1 MADSKQKSRYTLRKN
16 NAKKESNKKQEKNY
30 EYGSGS
36 DGGDES
42 SEYESEE
49 DYEDSN
55 DSPEMNEKEYK
66 KFLGKLFPSKFM
78 NKKIKEYEE
87 ADKIMDEEERKN
99 KKAKS
104 PTKEKV
110 NEKKTKKLKEII
122 NKKDKKNK
130 KKRKEE
136 SETESEEEEDSSD
149 YDNEV
154 ISSKTGKNQN
164 FNVIFTIGNPS
175 SKYDEDEEEYDS
187 EDEDEYEDEDDS
199 EDDSSDES
207 NSDDDDEEKEKSKN
221 SGYSEKDKEILNEF
235 KKMTSKLLENNKD
248 SKVLTELLD
257 IGEDMEEEMD
267 EQKTKKEKKIKKKNL
282 TEFKGCL
289 KEKNLLNDF
298 TYFQKLEPASQLK
311 IIKEVKEIN
320 NELKINKPYR
330 FQLLESDIPGN
341 FKACAMKKLNMLRY
355 LEPGAG
361 EYYKMKNWLDT
372 FMRIPFGKYNNIPLN
387 ITDGVEKCS
396 DFMEN
401 AKTVLDDAVYGL
413 DDAKMQI
420 MQLVGQWLTNPDA
433 VGTAIAIKG
442 PPGTGKTTLVKEG
455 ISKILGRDFA
465 FLALGG
471 ATDSSF
477 LEGHG
482 YTYEGSTWGKIVD
495 ILVQGKTM
503 NPIIFFDELDKI
515 SDSPK
520 GEEITG
526 ILTHLTDTSQNQQFH
541 DKYFSEI
548 DFDLSKCLFIF
559 SYNDESRVNP
569 ILRDRMYRIQTDGY
583 SEKEKAVIANS
594 HLLPKIREQVKFD
607 EEDIV
612 IDNEVLGYIVK
623 EYTENEKGVRNLK
636 RCLEIIFTKLN
647 LYRLMKPDSKMFD
660 KDLDIKVEFPITITK
675 EIVRKMIK
683 KEDDLSAAIMNTLY
697 V

>member
-164 FNVIFTIGNPS
+164 FNVIFTIGNPA

-207 NSDDDDEEKEKSKN
+207 NSDDDDEKEKSKI
-221 SGYSEKDKEILNEF
+221 SEYSEKDKEILNEF